1 MTNFDTIISSSTPTL
16 VDFYAKWC
24 GPCKMQAPILE
35 QVKQQIGDKAT
46 ILKID
51 VDHDN
56 ELASIYHVQSIPTLI
71 LFKDGKILWRV
82 SGVRQAN
89 TILSK
94 INEALYKLPLTT
106 LRERH
111 DYLSHIALC
120 IYTTCKCYINI
131 NISTCAATTLRNI
144 VSG

>member
-1 MTNFDTIISSSTPTL
+1 MTNFDTIIRSSTPTL

-46 ILKID
+46 ILQID

-94 INEALYKLPLTT
+94 INEAL
-106 LRERH
+106 
-111 DYLSHIALC
+111 
-120 IYTTCKCYINI
+120 
-131 NISTCAATTLRNI
+131 
-144 VSG
+144 

>member
-1 MTNFDTIISSSTPTL
+1 MTNFNTIISSSTPTL

-35 QVKQQIGDKAT
+35 RVKEQIGNKAT

-71 LFKDGKILWRV
+71 LFKNGKVLWRG
-82 SGVRQAN
+82 SGVRQADA
-89 TILSK
+89 IISK
-94 INEALYKLPLTT
+94 INEVL
-106 LRERH
+106 
-111 DYLSHIALC
+111 
-120 IYTTCKCYINI
+120 
-131 NISTCAATTLRNI
+131 
-144 VSG
+144 

>member
-1 MTNFDTIISSSTPTL
+1 MTNFNTIISSSTPTL
-16 VDFYAKWC
+16 VDFYANWC

-71 LFKDGKILWRV
+71 LFKNGKILWRV

-94 INEALYKLPLTT
+94 INEAL
-106 LRERH
+106 
-111 DYLSHIALC
+111 
-120 IYTTCKCYINI
+120 
-131 NISTCAATTLRNI
+131 
-144 VSG
+144 